1 MYRKLGVLIN
11 LFCFSACAM
20 AANPNELAMSL
31 DNSYTKESQALFKSL
46 EEQIIATLIA
56 VSEQECKAGKSL
68 NNLDY
73 QLDIPAKEH
82 TDIGMLISFDN
93 GKKGFNVIPV
103 TDGGA
108 AHQAGLRS
116 GDVINAI
123 NGVEVSTSE
132 IEKNQTIKYLWDFK
146 PQR

>member
-11 LFCFSACAM
+11 LFCFSAGVM
-20 AANPNELAMSL
+20 AANPNDLAMSL

-56 VSEQECKAGKSL
+56 VSEQERKAGKSL

-82 TDIGMLISFDN
+82 TDIG
-93 GKKGFNVIPV
+93 
-103 TDGGA
+103 
-108 AHQAGLRS
+108 
-116 GDVINAI
+116 
-123 NGVEVSTSE
+123 
-132 IEKNQTIKYLWDFK
+132 
-146 PQR
+146 